1 MDLAQQT
8 AHYKAIRERIV
19 AASYKPT
26 PKPVQIEAH
35 PEPIEETQ
43 QLELPPV
50 KLNRGTRESLAYL
63 LQAYGVTWADVTNVS
78 RRPRF
83 TRARRAIWWF
93 LHCRGFSTVRIGELT
108 NRDHTS
114 VVHAL
119 QKVNSWKVKVRK

>member
-1 MDLAQQT
+1 MNLAEQT
-8 AHYKAIRERIV
+8 AHYKAIRERIA
-19 AASYKPT
+19 AASYKPLQ
-26 PKPVQIEAH
+26 KPVQIEAQ
-35 PEPIEETQ
+35 PKPIEAPQ
-43 QLELPPV
+43 QIELPPI
-50 KLNRGTRESLAYL
+50 KLNRSTRESLAYL
-63 LQAYGVTWADVTNVS
+63 LQAYGVTWDEVTSV
-78 RRPRF
+78 RRWPRF

>member
-19 AASYKPT
+19 AASYKPP
-26 PKPVQIEAH
+26 PKPVQIEAQ
-35 PEPIEETQ
+35 PEPIEEPQ

-63 LQAYGVTWADVTNVS
+63 LQAYGVTWADVTGV
-78 RRPRF
+78 RRWPRF